1 MDINYF
7 DIIIGA
13 IILLLGL
20 KGIING
26 FFKEVFGLLG
36 IVGGVFVASRLGD
49 SVGEYLS
56 SLIFHFENH
65 SAISF
70 TGFLVSLILF
80 WVFMIALGMILKK
93 LGKLSGLGVY
103 DKILGFLIGSG
114 KFFFIVA
121 IIIFAV
127 SNVKS
132 LKPTV
137 DTVMQNSMLYPVFVS
152 AGGFIMKIDPVEE
165 VVHLQKQVDDV
176 QNKIKN
182 NIESNA
188 TQVIQQKVD
197 EIKQTIESNSPQ
209 K

>member
-7 DIIIGA
+7 DIIVGA

-80 WVFMIALGMILKK
+80 WALMITLGMLLKK
-93 LGKLSGLGVY
+93 LGKLSGLGIY
-103 DKILGFLIGSG
+103 DKILGFVVGSG

-137 DTVMQNSMLYPVFVS
+137 DTVMQNSIFYPVFVS

-165 VVHLQKQVDDV
+165 VVHLQKKADAV
-176 QNKIKN
+176 QEKIQSS
-182 NIESNA
+182 IENNA
-188 TQVIQQKVD
+188 TQMIQQKVD
-197 EIKQTIESNSPQ
+197 EIKETIESNSTQ